1 MMRISKEHRG
11 ETFYLVR
18 WGEDEQTRL
27 SGVMYEWNFM
37 ESFGISQWKK
47 RDWVLLAKLWK

>member
-1 MMRISKEHRG
+1 MRISKEHRG